1 MNKNSIESKKKIS
14 IETIQDKIQN
24 KYNKFLVQNSNLNN
38 SIINQSKKSK
48 NKFQSMISK
57 KKIQNSKVSKNY
69 SNRNNKSFENEM
81 NSDGILTDDSICTN
95 NISSILPST
104 NKKNSNDKITRNTIN
119 LTNKTNEKD
128 LIKDKLDNKLTLF
141 ENYKIEKK
149 RNKKSSSNQKTNDFK
164 LNNSTITNSNNQTQY
179 KEQKVNKSKIQNIIN
194 HFETISYKEKESES
208 FITEKKVK
216 NKVSSLPNSIF
227 QSKKNSKVKTKIID
241 VKNFLL
247 NNNIPS
253 SNNSTSY
260 TKKNDENSFISSNIF
275 DIKDDENY
283 NNKDNFENLLDSC
296 LKNIEFDNC
305 NYSDYEQF
313 IQLKNDFNLFYTD
326 EYLNNIQKNLIKL
339 ELEIIIEK
347 MFELIITY
355 HSKLRLIKNNLKY
368 YKNIYYECE
377 EVFFSIEKKLKK
389 LMLLKEKKNLDNG
402 NLNIISNNFLKEN
415 SIFLNINLNE
425 FKIVKDIIQKKILMK
440 KEKMKDI
447 VLKILEHKNNCFL
460 ITDDKLKNWIR
471 INKRKKSKI
480 EIPKINIGAINVSG
494 NNLTIK
500 STTNREK
507 RNRLGKTII
516 NATCKTQRNTKNI
529 QNTQK
534 KKVK

>member
-1 MNKNSIESKKKIS
+1 MNKNSIESKKKINLD
-14 IETIQDKIQN
+14 TVQDKIQN
-24 KYNKFLVQNSNLNN
+24 KYNKFLVQNGNLNN
-38 SIINQSKKSK
+38 SIINQSKKIK
-48 NKFQSMISK
+48 NKFPNMISK
-57 KKIQNSKVSKNY
+57 KKIKNSKISKNY

-104 NKKNSNDKITRNTIN
+104 NKKNSNDKLTRNTIN
-119 LTNKTNEKD
+119 FTNKKNEKD
-128 LIKDKLDNKLTLF
+128 LIKDKIDNKLNLF
-141 ENYKIEKK
+141 ENFKIEKK
-149 RNKKSSSNQKTNDFK
+149 RNKKSCSNQKTNNFK
-164 LNNSTITNSNNQTQY
+164 LNNSTITNSYNQTQY
-179 KEQKVNKSKIQNIIN
+179 KEQNLNKSKIQNIIN
-194 HFETISYKEKESES
+194 HFETISYKEKDSES
-208 FITEKKVK
+208 FISEKKVK
-216 NKVSSLPNSIF
+216 NKISSLPNSTF

-241 VKNFLL
+241 VKNFLF

-253 SNNSTSY
+253 SNNSTTY
-260 TKKNDENSFISSNIF
+260 TKKNEDNSFISSNIF

-283 NNKDNFENLLDSC
+283 NNKDNFETLLDSC
-296 LKNIEFDNC
+296 IKNIEFDNF
-305 NYSDYEQF
+305 NYSDFEQF
-313 IQLKNDFNLFYTD
+313 NQLKNDFNLLYTE
-326 EYLNNIQKNLIKL
+326 EYLNNIQKDLIKL
-339 ELEIIIEK
+339 ELELIIEK
-347 MFELIITY
+347 MFEMIITY
-355 HSKLRLIKNNLKY
+355 HSKLSLIKSNLKY

-402 NLNIISNNFLKEN
+402 NINIISNNFLKEN

-425 FKIVKDIIQKKILMK
+425 LKIVKDIIPQNILMK
-440 KEKMKDI
+440 KEKMKHI
-447 VLKILEHKNNCFL
+447 VLKILENKNNCYL
-460 ITDDKLKNWIR
+460 ITDEKQKNWIR

-480 EIPKINIGAINVSG
+480 EIPKINIGAINISG

-507 RNRLGKTII
+507 RNKIGKTII
-516 NATCKTQRNTKNI
+516 NPTCKTQRITKNI